1 VIVFPTDTIYGIAS
15 DAFSPIGIT
24 RIFQIK
30 QRPLDKALPVLIGDY
45 SQLQT
50 LTDLVNERVQR
61 IMKAFWPGP
70 LTIILPKG
78 SLLPSELSPYP
89 TIGVR
94 MPDLRFARQ
103 LLLETGPLAT
113 TSANLSGGLNPVA
126 VQDVIDQLGGR
137 IDLILDGGPTPGQAA
152 STVIDATGD
161 ELKYLRQGP
170 ITKEALEAKWKGD

>member
-70 LTIILPKG
+70 LTIILPKDPA
-78 SLLPSELSPYP
+78 LPGWE
-89 TIGVR
+89 
-94 MPDLRFARQ
+94 
-103 LLLETGPLAT
+103 
-113 TSANLSGGLNPVA
+113 N
-126 VQDVIDQLGGR
+126 
-137 IDLILDGGPTPGQAA
+137 
-152 STVIDATGD
+152 
-161 ELKYLRQGP
+161 
-170 ITKEALEAKWKGD
+170 